1 MSTTKTPVKSA
12 SNKPKR
18 RRPFVSLDG
27 RLTVEQWA
35 ALPDT
40 KPRYELIDGILV
52 QKMTTTTAHAWA
64 AGQFLFQCMTWGQT
78 QGWTFLPEGTGVKSD
93 EYNGAV
99 PDVVGFAPDY
109 RLAPE
114 ATYHER
120 PFLIAEVLSPGT
132 AKIDRTR
139 KKEQY
144 ARGGVALYI
153 IIDTRHQTI
162 EVHRLEN
169 DAYGAPDV
177 LSGSDVWQPAELPGL
192 RLELARLWMD

>member
-1 MSTTKTPVKSA
+1 MSTTTKSGQ
-12 SNKPKR
+12 PKSLR
-18 RRPFVSLDG
+18 SKRKRPFVSLDG

-64 AGQFLFQCMTWGQT
+64 AGHLLFACMSWGEDK
-78 QGWTFLPEGTGVKSD
+78 GWTFLPEGTGVKGD

-109 RLAPE
+109 HPAPE
-114 ATYHER
+114 ATYHSQ
-120 PFLIAEVLSPGT
+120 PFFIAEVLSPRT

-139 KKEQY
+139 KKLQY
-144 ARGGVALYI
+144 AQIGVTLYVI
-153 IIDTRHQTI
+153 VDTRHQTI

-169 DAYGAPDV
+169 GAYGAPEV
-177 LSGSDVWQPAELPGL
+177 LSDSDVWQPAEQPGL
-192 RLELARLWMD
+192 RLELARLWM